1 MLDGQAVLDQ
11 AGQGLP
17 GHVHN
22 QQENKKNR
30 EKENNDTITVM

>member
-11 AGQGLP
+11 VGQGLP

-22 QQENKKNR
+22 QQENKKI
-30 EKENNDTITVM
+30 EKKKTMTPSR